1 MALKG
6 SVIANGITSKN
17 LSLADSAWTGST
29 NVTSTA
35 DTTDKKEGSSSADLS
50 IDTNFTT
57 GLLAYDD
64 LSATVDLS
72 SIDSVRMWVKYGTT
86 TASGDIE
93 LILDDTAGCG
103 SSLENIDL
111 PVLVGS
117 EWKLVTLS
125 ITDNSDMAAIKCVGL
140 NLTTDDGNQTLNV
153 DQVIAQG
160 QATTILVTVT
170 NTLEGEP
177 IDISEPSDSNANG
190 LSDSDSTH
198 SLILTYTDKNQVVSD
213 VYWTKTFVGANDSDE
228 LLESGEK
235 AQLTVTL
242 SGLSGSYPVIGDT
255 KWDIEVRPEDGGTM
269 VVQRTM
275 PDLIDLVMNLN

>member
-1 MALKG
+1 
-6 SVIANGITSKN
+6 
-17 LSLADSAWTGST
+17 
-29 NVTSTA
+29 
-35 DTTDKKEGSSSADLS
+35 
-50 IDTNFTT
+50 
-57 GLLAYDD
+57 
-64 LSATVDLS
+64 
-72 SIDSVRMWVKYGTT
+72 
-86 TASGDIE
+86 
-93 LILDDTAGCG
+93 
-103 SSLENIDL
+103 LENIDL

-117 EWKLVTLS
+117 AWKLVTLS
-125 ITDNSDMAAIKCVGL
+125 ISDNSDMTAIKCVGL

-160 QATTILVTVT
+160 QATSVLITVT

-213 VYWTKTFVGANDSDE
+213 VYWTRTFVGANDSDD

-235 AQLTVTL
+235 AELTVTL